1 MAAEITEDEEGKSV
15 LSSDGE
21 EVGVVID
28 VQYGTARV
36 EPDPGLTDELK
47 ARVGFG
53 DTDEESYPPPR
64 GAHRDDHRRRNPTT
78 RRPLR
83 TTEIAIEVQRSNAM
97 AGTLPF

>member
-1 MAAEITEDEEGKSV
+1 MVAEITEDEEGKSV

-53 DTDEESYPPPR
+53 DTDEESCPLQEER
-64 GAHRDDHRRRNPTT
+64 IKTITDDEIRLRDDR
-78 RRPLR
+78 
-83 TTEIAIEVQRSNAM
+83 
-97 AGTLPF
+97 

>member
-47 ARVGFG
+47 AKVGFG
-53 DTDEESYPPPR
+53 DTDEESYPLQEER
-64 GAHRDDHRRRNPTT
+64 IETITDDEIRLRDDR
-78 RRPLR
+78 
-83 TTEIAIEVQRSNAM
+83 
-97 AGTLPF
+97 

>member
-1 MAAEITEDEEGKSV
+1 MVAEITEDEEGKSV

-53 DTDEESYPPPR
+53 DTDEESYPLQEER
-64 GAHRDDHRRRNPTT
+64 IETITDDEIRLRDDR
-78 RRPLR
+78 
-83 TTEIAIEVQRSNAM
+83 
-97 AGTLPF
+97 